1 MGTANRCPLTRLAC
15 SRSPMGFASA
25 FEEILLEVSMGY
37 GPLGA
42 LWATGDKQRQAL
54 GAGAHGLLTVP
65 PSEVRVDP
73 EPTSSARFSVSS
85 EPRRPPISAAVPDDS
100 EIARISPP
108 GLAAS
113 RSFQLLHRRHGVNSR
128 KFGRDTKTGTGLAP
142 ASDRRAS

>member
-73 EPTSSARFSVSS
+73 ELTY
-85 EPRRPPISAAVPDDS
+85 
-100 EIARISPP
+100 
-108 GLAAS
+108 L
-113 RSFQLLHRRHGVNSR
+113 QR
-128 KFGRDTKTGTGLAP
+128 KVLRLIGAP
-142 ASDRRAS
+142 ASAYLRASP

>member
-37 GPLGA
+37 GPVGA
-42 LWATGDKQRQAL
+42 LRPRGDKQRQQAL

-73 EPTSSARFSVSS
+73 ELTY
-85 EPRRPPISAAVPDDS
+85 
-100 EIARISPP
+100 
-108 GLAAS
+108 L
-113 RSFQLLHRRHGVNSR
+113 QR
-128 KFGRDTKTGTGLAP
+128 KVLRLIGAP
-142 ASDRRAS
+142 ASAYLRASS